1 MALPA
6 FFCLFLLFESLFV
19 VKQVQQAIVVQ
30 FGQVVS
36 KKVLKP
42 GLYFK
47 VPFIQNVIYL
57 DRRILD
63 LNSDLIEVI
72 AADQKRL
79 IVNAYTKYRI
89 TDPLKFFQTAR
100 TEAGMNRRLRPI
112 IESNLREQVGRVS
125 LICLLS
131 DCRSEVMHKIQ
142 SNAHLQAKPFGVEIV
157 DVRIMR
163 TDLPEANS
171 DAIFRRMQ
179 TDRAKE
185 AKEIRA
191 QGAGE
196 AQRVRSNAEK
206 EKRVIL
212 AEAERQSKITKGE
225 AEAKAITIFAEA
237 FGRDK
242 PFFEFYR
249 YMQTYKSAFSA
260 SDTAVLLSPDNFF
273 LRYMYNS
280 EKFSN

>member
-1 MALPA
+1 MALPV
-6 FFCLFLLFESLFV
+6 FFCLFLLSKSLFI
-19 VKQVQQAIVVQ
+19 VKQVQQAIVIQ

-36 KKVLKP
+36 EKVLKP
-42 GLYFK
+42 GLHFK
-47 VPFIQNVIYL
+47 LPFVQNVIYL
-57 DRRILD
+57 DKRILD

-79 IVNAYTKYRI
+79 IINAYTKYKI
-89 TDPLKFFQTAR
+89 IDPLKFFQTAR
-100 TEAGMNRRLRPI
+100 TESGMNRRLRPI

-179 TDRAKE
+179 TDRSKE

-196 AQRVRSNAEK
+196 AQRVRSNADR

-212 AEAERQSKITKGE
+212 AEAERQSQITKGE
-225 AEAKAITIFAEA
+225 AEAKAIVIFAEA

-242 PFFEFYR
+242 SFFEFYR

-260 SDTAVLLSPDNFF
+260 NDTAILLSPDNSF